1 MDPKLL
7 IIPAALIIV
16 GIIVMIVLNKKAS
29 KSTGKAQNVMNEYV
43 LNEIPNLNGLNFN
56 VINLLEN
63 AVSPEHIWVVAYNE
77 DGMFFI
83 PSKSNPMTQTIK
95 RFEDIKPIF
104 NLRKQIASSI
114 LASNKSENIDYVP
127 FASIT
132 DVQIEKNKKTI
143 KISIGE
149 NTKNLK
155 YQLKDCFGANQE
167 TELNKLLDYLTK

>member
-7 IIPAALIIV
+7 IIPAALVFV
-16 GIIVMIVLNKKAS
+16 GLVVMIVLNKKAS
-29 KSTGKAQNVMNEYV
+29 KSTGKAQNVMKEYV
-43 LNEIPNLNGLNFN
+43 INEIPNLRGVNFN

-95 RFEDIKPIF
+95 RFEDIQPIF

-114 LASNKSENIDYVP
+114 LAGNKSENIDYVP
-127 FASIT
+127 FSSIT
-132 DVQIEKNKKTI
+132 DV
-143 KISIGE
+143 KIDQATKSINIAIGE
-149 NTKNLK
+149 ATKNLK

-167 TELNKLLDYLTK
+167 IELNKLLAYLRK